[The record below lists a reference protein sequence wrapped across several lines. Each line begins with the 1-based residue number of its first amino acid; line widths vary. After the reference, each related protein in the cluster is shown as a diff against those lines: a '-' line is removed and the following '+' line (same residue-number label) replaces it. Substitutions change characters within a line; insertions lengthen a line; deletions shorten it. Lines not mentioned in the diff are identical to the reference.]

1 MQTSTEPDVQGR
13 VGVQTVAAV
22 DLGSNSFHMVVG
34 KLAQGQLQ
42 ILDRLRERVALAEG
56 LGKDRTL
63 DESAQERALTC
74 LERFGQ
80 RLRHLPPERVRAVG
94 TNTLRNAHNA
104 RAFLRRARAALG
116 HEIEVIEGREEAR
129 MIYNGVIH
137 SRSAVAARTLV
148 VDIGGG
154 STECILGKGNETRMT
169 DSLQMGCLVY
179 SARFFPGGQI
189 TKEGMRQAHLAA
201 GLELEPIALSYRN
214 HGWDACLGSSGT
226 IRAISEIIAAN
237 GLGSDGIEPK
247 GLRKLRKVLVA
258 AKQVGHLDL
267 AGLAADRA
275 PVLPGGVAILSAVF
289 KDLDIQ
295 SMHSSEGALREGLL
309 IDLLGRIRHEDVR
322 DATVASFM
330 VRYNVDRS
338 QAGRVDVTAQKLLG
352 EAGKRWKLQDEDA
365 AALMGWAARLHEI
378 GLSVNYAGYHKHG
391 AYLVGNAYM
400 PGFSRDD
407 QNALASLIL
416 AHRRKP
422 STATF
427 ESLPSKRASRAL
439 ALGALLRLA
448 VRLNRSRSPVALPDF
463 GVEAGPRSVAL
474 TFPDG
479 FWDQH
484 PLTRADLEE
493 EVQIWRG
500 MGLELS
506 FS

>member
-1 MQTSTEPDVQGR
+1 MQSSTDPGVQGQTAA
-13 VGVQTVAAV
+13 QTVAAV

-42 ILDRLRERVALAEG
+42 IQDRIREKVALAEG
-56 LGKDRTL
+56 LGPDRSL
-63 DESAQERALTC
+63 HPDAQERALAC
-74 LERFGQ
+74 LKRFGQ
-80 RLRHLPPERVRAVG
+80 RLRHLTPERVRAVG
-94 TNTLRNAHNA
+94 TNTLRKARNA

-154 STECILGKGNETRMT
+154 STECILGEGNETRMT

-179 SARFFPGGQI
+179 SERFFPGGLI

-201 GLELEPIALSYRN
+201 GLELEPIALSYKN
-214 HGWDACLGSSGT
+214 HGWDSCLGSSGT
-226 IRAISEIIAAN
+226 VRAISEIIAAN
-237 GLGSDGIEPK
+237 GLGSEGIEPK
-247 GLRKLRKVLVA
+247 GLRKLRKQLVA
-258 AKQVGHLDL
+258 AKHVSQLDL

-289 KDLDIQ
+289 KDFDIQ
-295 SMHSSEGALREGLL
+295 TMHSSEGALREGLL

-322 DATVASFM
+322 DATVESFM
-330 VRYNVDRS
+330 TRYNVDRA
-338 QAGRVDVTAQKLLG
+338 QAGRVEAIAKKLLSA
-352 EAGKRWKLQDEDA
+352 AGKRWTLEDQEA
-365 AALMGWAARLHEI
+365 SALMGWAARLHEI

-463 GVEAGPRSVAL
+463 GVEAGTRSIAL

-479 FWDQH
+479 FWDLH

-493 EVQIWRG
+493 EIGVWRAL
-500 MGLELS
+500 GLEPR
-506 FS
+506 FA